1 MIIEVVSDHHSSTDE
16 QYLISV
22 TEEIRRVLST
32 RKGAIPMNPDYG
44 SDLWKYRDRTLDAQT
59 RLGVINASFDAIETA
74 VTRVVPTRV
83 EIIPVSDGKWGLK
96 VSIKNASKKASVK
109 KTPTQ
114 KVSAQRRDHA
124 IA

>member
-1 MIIEVVSDHHSSTDE
+1 MSIEVVGDHHSSTDE

-22 TEEIRRVLST
+22 SEEIRRVLST

-44 SDLWKYRDRTLDAQT
+44 SDLWRYRDRTLDALT
-59 RLGVINASFDAIETA
+59 RLGVINASFDAIEAA

-83 EIIPVSDGKWGLK
+83 EIVSAGDGKWGLR
-96 VSIKNASKKASVK
+96 VSIKKASIK
-109 KTPTQ
+109 

-124 IA
+124 TA